1 MEYKLKDNGNG
12 EVNFITAA
20 GSSFV
25 KSSMPIGMATGII
38 EANGFDEHDK
48 FGGFPIFADG
58 KYFEGKITAEKPEK
72 KTPGKKK

>member
-1 MEYKLKDNGNG
+1 MYNLKDNGNG

-25 KSSMPIGMATGII
+25 KSSMPIGMAQGII
-38 EANGFDEHDK
+38 EANGFDENDK

-72 KTPGKKK
+72 KTSSKKK